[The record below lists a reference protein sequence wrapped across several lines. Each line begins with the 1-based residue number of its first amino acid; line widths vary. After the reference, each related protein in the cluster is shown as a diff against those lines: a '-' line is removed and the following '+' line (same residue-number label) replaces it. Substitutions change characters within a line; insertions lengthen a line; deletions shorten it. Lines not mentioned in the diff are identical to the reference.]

1 MTMRFSPTEAEL
13 GIASALEAPAPA
25 FGIAGPRPE
34 VEVEPEE
41 FNRLPEVLTLYHAKR
56 ALRRVAER
64 NAYPAFALLSVTTGG
79 NAVGL
84 DMVTSS
90 WPGDPC
96 ETLREPSGAGA
107 ELRLAL
113 VEAIVPFYL
122 SAERRAR
129 IGAPSPHVLC
139 LPVYNDAGRGALFFA
154 ASREEETGFHAGL
167 HLYALYIFA
176 RVSALSRPR
185 LPAAALAP
193 REIDCLRWSA
203 AGKTSGEIAAILGVS
218 ENTVNSYLAAAAQK
232 LNAVNRVQT
241 VAQAIRLG
249 LLP

>member
-1 MTMRFSPTEAEL
+1 MTMRVASSEPAPEGLATVEAVEAASLRQDGLVEAEEFRRL
-13 GIASALEAPAPA
+13 G
-25 FGIAGPRPE
+25 
-34 VEVEPEE
+34 
-41 FNRLPEVLTLYHAKR
+41 EVLTLYHAKR

-64 NAYPAFALLSVTTGG
+64 NAYAGFALLSVKATA

-90 WPGDPC
+90 WPVDPC
-96 ETLREPSGAGA
+96 EALREAPGEGAD
-107 ELRLAL
+107 LRARFCED
-113 VEAIVPFYL
+113 VVPFHL
-122 SAERRAR
+122 TPAQVALLATPAPVAIALPLFSDRGRGVLLFSAEAERPEGGYA
-129 IGAPSPHVLC
+129 
-139 LPVYNDAGRGALFFA
+139 
-154 ASREEETGFHAGL
+154 EL
-167 HLYALYIFA
+167 HLYALYLFA

-185 LPAAALAP
+185 LPAMSLAP

-232 LNAVNRVQT
+232 MNAVNRVQT

-249 LLP
+249 LLT